1 MNLFVW
7 ILLLTNSI
15 YSFPTFSTSEL
26 ATVYTKISNY
36 KQTFA
41 IDFLNNK
48 DAMTIMKVSLEQIFT
63 NAIDKNRISLFFQL
77 INWITQFF
85 ERLDISKKQKNLV
98 TEPQIEFK
106 IYEKLQTAI
115 NEYSNE
121 RKRRT
126 VIEFFESI
134 GEDGKFVEKD
144 KVVGCSNVLMYG
156 QNRVQCLKKY
166 ITLVKQPRTEYIGK
180 EFLEPLMTFL
190 NKPVPILKSTDV
202 NDFAVLLDIPLHGP
216 NIYQELFNKLI
227 ALKTRI
233 PTPQYRTIYN
243 QLMAEKE
250 ISLTPIPSTVSPVT
264 HNTMVSVTP
273 SALTPVTPTQVYTET
288 TEHGVLI
295 LNPTPTQPT
304 LEPEN
309 FPDLNNENSRFK
321 FLLNEIREN
330 ERDIKTM
337 QENINKLENTAGI
350 DQLLKLEQEFLALE
364 KKITERLTTG
374 DTSIDDYNTKLLLLT
389 NKLEELDLSD
399 TKGINV
405 QLKSKIAELERILAK
420 MLESN
425 HAKTTSENNE
435 ILTLKADVDAIKKA
449 LSESIT
455 IFNEEKDKLK
465 LFVEPIKKLSSDVEK
480 LKFTLENWD
489 DTNPQEITKNDDSQ
503 RTHEMISKFLLV
515 DAINKL
521 IVECEHIKL
530 LLSKPKESKYIPIFL
545 NNAQIK
551 YVYFSPAIP
560 NIFVVDWE
568 YYDDLENVY
577 SIDPI
582 PICDLK
588 QCYLFVKQGFG
599 NDTKMF
605 QKSDCIK
612 IIQDEYFCKNKIN
625 IKCPVYSKSCEI
637 FDTVDFQPPKMVNN
651 THLSIFTTKQT
662 KVLSYNLPLYT
673 NILMSFDED
682 TTFKIDE
689 TEFFA
694 MEFEQNETVKMVHL
708 KIEDSLWS
716 VTLYDIVMGCFAF
729 GLTSLTITIIS
740 IVIVKYRKKKQTGL
754 VRVNR
759 SRVYFRADTNETSL

>member
-1 MNLFVW
+1 M
-7 ILLLTNSI
+7 
-15 YSFPTFSTSEL
+15 
-26 ATVYTKISNY
+26 
-36 KQTFA
+36 
-41 IDFLNNK
+41 
-48 DAMTIMKVSLEQIFT
+48 
-63 NAIDKNRISLFFQL
+63 
-77 INWITQFF
+77 
-85 ERLDISKKQKNLV
+85 
-98 TEPQIEFK
+98 
-106 IYEKLQTAI
+106 
-115 NEYSNE
+115 
-121 RKRRT
+121 
-126 VIEFFESI
+126 
-134 GEDGKFVEKD
+134 
-144 KVVGCSNVLMYG
+144 
-156 QNRVQCLKKY
+156 
-166 ITLVKQPRTEYIGK
+166 
-180 EFLEPLMTFL
+180 
-190 NKPVPILKSTDV
+190 
-202 NDFAVLLDIPLHGP
+202 
-216 NIYQELFNKLI
+216 
-227 ALKTRI
+227 
-233 PTPQYRTIYN
+233 
-243 QLMAEKE
+243 
-250 ISLTPIPSTVSPVT
+250 
-264 HNTMVSVTP
+264 
-273 SALTPVTPTQVYTET
+273 
-288 TEHGVLI
+288 
-295 LNPTPTQPT
+295 
-304 LEPEN
+304 
-309 FPDLNNENSRFK
+309 
-321 FLLNEIREN
+321 
-330 ERDIKTM
+330 
-337 QENINKLENTAGI
+337 
-350 DQLLKLEQEFLALE
+350 
-364 KKITERLTTG
+364 
-374 DTSIDDYNTKLLLLT
+374 LLLT

-405 QLKSKIAELERILAK
+405 QLKSKITELERILAN
-420 MLESN
+420 MLENN

-489 DTNPQEITKNDDSQ
+489 DTNPQGITINDDSQ

-530 LLSKPKESKYIPIFL
+530 LLSKPKESKYIPNFL

-577 SIDPI
+577 LIDPI

-708 KIEDSLWS
+708 KIQDSLWS